1 MDLQKKEY
9 DALVSMI
16 QQANNFS
23 VKNKTKTFFDVAGYP
38 HYENVISNILA
49 FFFDTSEEH
58 GLKDLWLKSL
68 VDCYNLKAQ
77 ANIQLSELVNIE
89 REHSTEENK
98 RLDIIISLSNAI
110 IAIENKV
117 YANANNNPFSKYHEE
132 VLSYKNSLENK
143 SNTEIIEVL
152 LSVNPLGNK
161 TAKNG
166 ANFYN
171 ITYADLI
178 DKIEENLGRY
188 VLDANEKWLI
198 FMKEVLQ
205 NIKIIGGKSVVNLE
219 WQNFLKEN
227 QTEIQ
232 KFLNNYSEDISAK
245 IEYVHNIYDI
255 LKQKLEEDNLIQQNN
270 IKMGLYRAKNSES
283 FKGYFSIYIDIKK
296 GEDTIVL
303 EPLVSRQNPTHIKL
317 ELWNREIN
325 KNNWSKER
333 DIFKIDF
340 PDAKQVTDGQ
350 WKDCLFLEDIYFTN
364 NISLEDIANKLFG
377 IIKKLI

>member
-1 MDLQKKEY
+1 
-9 DALVSMI
+9 
-16 QQANNFS
+16 
-23 VKNKTKTFFDVAGYP
+23 
-38 HYENVISNILA
+38 
-49 FFFDTSEEH
+49 
-58 GLKDLWLKSL
+58 
-68 VDCYNLKAQ
+68 
-77 ANIQLSELVNIE
+77 
-89 REHSTEENK
+89 
-98 RLDIIISLSNAI
+98 
-110 IAIENKV
+110 
-117 YANANNNPFSKYHEE
+117 
-132 VLSYKNSLENK
+132 
-143 SNTEIIEVL
+143 
-152 LSVNPLGNK
+152 
-161 TAKNG
+161 
-166 ANFYN
+166 
-171 ITYADLI
+171 
-178 DKIEENLGRY
+178 
-188 VLDANEKWLI
+188 
-198 FMKEVLQ
+198 MKEVLQ
-205 NIKIIGGKSVVNLE
+205 NIKIIRGKSVVNLE

-270 IKMGLYRAKNSES
+270 IKMGLYMVKNSES

-303 EPLVSRQNPTHIKL
+303 EPFVSRQNPTHIRL

-340 PDAKQVTDGQ
+340 PDAEQVTDGQ